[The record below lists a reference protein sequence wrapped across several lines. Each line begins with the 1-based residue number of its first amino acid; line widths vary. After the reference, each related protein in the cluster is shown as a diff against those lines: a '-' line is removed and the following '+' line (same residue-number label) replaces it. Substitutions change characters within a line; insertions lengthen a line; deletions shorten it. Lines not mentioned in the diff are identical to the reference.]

1 MFSLSARLMLA
12 AVVAAGGALAVPA
25 SASAAPKSCLVGNW
39 KLTKYKM
46 NSNIDGEVINSQGG
60 GGTRL
65 TVTKKSVKFDFA
77 GSEKVV
83 TKGKKPGGKAYRM
96 AEAYKKSL
104 TFKSSFK
111 GAKKGSLLLKVK
123 SATGKA
129 TVTTLIGGKP
139 VGTVKLANYH
149 RKGEVTPF
157 IPIFAK
163 FSCTSKMMSLLMEA
177 DGPGGAMASEFYY
190 TRR

>member
-1 MFSLSARLMLA
+1 MLA
-12 AVVAAGGALAVPA
+12 AAVAAGGVLAVPA
-25 SASAAPKSCLVGNW
+25 SASAAPKSCLVGKW

-46 NSNIDGEVINSQGG
+46 NSNVGGEVITSQGG
-60 GGTRL
+60 GGTKL

-83 TKGKKPGGKAYRM
+83 IKGKKPGGKAYRM
-96 AEAYKKSL
+96 AESYKKGL

-111 GAKKGSLLLKVK
+111 GAKKGSLLLKAK

-139 VGTVKLANYH
+139 ISTIKVANYH
-149 RKGEVTPF
+149 RSGEVNPF
-157 IPIFAK
+157 IPVFAQ

-177 DGPGGAMASEFYY
+177 DGPDGAMASEFYY